1 MNGSNDAQRCYKQTY
16 KQTYRINN
24 MKTKIISKIL
34 LTLGLVLV
42 LGSAVTPMHGGTQP
56 TSASVIGPPP
66 PQFPVVTI
74 HTVNAS
80 GIPNASGFNGSIE
93 VVTRGQIGVFVLS
106 EKPQIPLATT
116 FVNFKVSGTA
126 IPGVDYVPLVSPAS
140 IGPSPTANNLT
151 TAVGFGVIL
160 VKTLPDP
167 RASVIRQAYS
177 VVVTLEPGPGYTV
190 GQPSSAEILIQPLS
204 PSST

>member
-1 MNGSNDAQRCYKQTY
+1 
-16 KQTYRINN
+16 
-24 MKTKIISKIL
+24 MKTKISSKIL

-56 TSASVIGPPP
+56 SSASVIDPPP

-80 GIPNASGFNGSIE
+80 GVVTASGFNGSIE

-106 EKPQIPLATT
+106 ETPQIPLATT

-140 IGPSPTANNLT
+140 IGPNPTANNLT

-167 RASVIRQAYS
+167 RASVVRQAYS
-177 VVVTLEPGPGYTV
+177 VVVTLEPGPGYAV
-190 GQPSSAEILIQPLS
+190 GQPSSAEILIEPLS

>member
-1 MNGSNDAQRCYKQTY
+1 
-16 KQTYRINN
+16 

-34 LTLGLVLV
+34 LTLTLAFV
-42 LGSAVTPMHGGTQP
+42 LGSTITQVNGDIQGN
-56 TSASVIGPPP
+56 SVSPVGPPDH
-66 PQFPVVTI
+66 FPVVAI
-74 HTVNAS
+74 HTANAS
-80 GIPNASGFNGSIE
+80 GIPTATGFNGSIE

-106 EKPQIPLATT
+106 ETPQIPLATT

-126 IPGVDYVPLVSPAS
+126 IQGVDYVPLVSPAS
-140 IGPSPTANNLT
+140 VGPSPTANNLT
-151 TAVGFGVIL
+151 TAVGFGVI
-160 VKTLPDP
+160 
-167 RASVIRQAYS
+167 RQAQS